1 MSQKKKVVAVVIT
14 AVAITGSASALAN
27 ASGAKVRSAS
37 KTTKTT
43 VTTVTRTFNV
53 NGMSGMN
60 GMAGAPGDGMGKMGR
75 GGEAAAVL
83 ADLVSKGTITAADSK
98 AVTDAW
104 SALEVA
110 KHATK
115 PTTPPA
121 PGTQRTPGTID
132 PELAQALKDLVAKGT
147 LTQAKADAITAA
159 VKADIAN
166 RPARPNGPMGGGFQ
180 NSNKEAVI
188 TATLGID
195 ATTLRNRLA
204 AGESLATIAGAK
216 KDALIAAIVAFE
228 TKEIDAKV
236 TAGKITAAQ
245 ATTLKANLTARV
257 TDMVNSVKGPG
268 MGKRGGMH
276 GDKDNK
282 GMGGMG
288 TLVTPNSGTSTTGNA
303 KFSTKGATVVKA

>member
-1 MSQKKKVVAVVIT
+1 MNKKR
-14 AVAITGSASALAN
+14 L
-27 ASGAKVRSAS
+27 
-37 KTTKTT
+37 
-43 VTTVTRTFNV
+43 VTTVSSVVVALAVAST
-53 NGMSGMN
+53 GIAS
-60 GMAGAPGDGMGKMGR
+60 AHDGMGKGA
-75 GGEAAAVL
+75 GL
-83 ADLVSKGTITAADSK
+83 STLLSDLVKKGTITQS
-98 AVTDAW
+98 
-104 SALEVA
+104 
-110 KHATK
+110 
-115 PTTPPA
+115 
-121 PGTQRTPGTID
+121 Q
-132 PELAQALKDLVAKGT
+132 
-147 LTQAKADAITAA
+147 ADAITKALSDKAA
-159 VKADIAN
+159 AIDADRDAD
-166 RPARPNGPMGGGFQ
+166 RAA
-180 NSNKEAVI
+180 KEAVI
-188 TATLGID
+188 TSTLGID
-195 ATTLRNRLA
+195 ATTLRTRLQ

-303 KFSTKGATVVKA
+303 KFATKGATVVKA

>member
-1 MSQKKKVVAVVIT
+1 MNKKR
-14 AVAITGSASALAN
+14 L
-27 ASGAKVRSAS
+27 
-37 KTTKTT
+37 
-43 VTTVTRTFNV
+43 VTTVSSVVVALAVIST
-53 NGMSGMN
+53 GIAS
-60 GMAGAPGDGMGKMGR
+60 AHDGMGKGA
-75 GGEAAAVL
+75 GL
-83 ADLVSKGTITAADSK
+83 STLLSDLVKKGTISQ
-98 AVTDAW
+98 
-104 SALEVA
+104 S
-110 KHATK
+110 
-115 PTTPPA
+115 
-121 PGTQRTPGTID
+121 Q
-132 PELAQALKDLVAKGT
+132 
-147 LTQAKADAITAA
+147 ADAITKALSDKAA
-159 VKADIAN
+159 SMQAN
-166 RPARPNGPMGGGFQ
+166 RDADRAAFEN
-180 NSNKEAVI
+180 VI
-188 TATLGID
+188 TSTLGID
-195 ATTLRNRLA
+195 ATTLRTRLQ

-303 KFSTKGATVVKA
+303 KFATKGATVVKA

>member
-1 MSQKKKVVAVVIT
+1 MNKKR
-14 AVAITGSASALAN
+14 L
-27 ASGAKVRSAS
+27 
-37 KTTKTT
+37 
-43 VTTVTRTFNV
+43 VTTVSSVVVALAVIST
-53 NGMSGMN
+53 GIAS
-60 GMAGAPGDGMGKMGR
+60 AHDGMGKGA
-75 GGEAAAVL
+75 GL
-83 ADLVSKGTITAADSK
+83 STLLSDLVKKGTITQS
-98 AVTDAW
+98 
-104 SALEVA
+104 
-110 KHATK
+110 
-115 PTTPPA
+115 
-121 PGTQRTPGTID
+121 Q
-132 PELAQALKDLVAKGT
+132 
-147 LTQAKADAITAA
+147 ADAITKALSDKAA
-159 VKADIAN
+159 AMGAERDADRA
-166 RPARPNGPMGGGFQ
+166 A
-180 NSNKEAVI
+180 KEAVI
-188 TATLGID
+188 TSTLGID
-195 ATTLRNRLA
+195 ATTLRTRLQ

>member
-1 MSQKKKVVAVVIT
+1 MNKKR
-14 AVAITGSASALAN
+14 L
-27 ASGAKVRSAS
+27 
-37 KTTKTT
+37 
-43 VTTVTRTFNV
+43 VTTVSSVVVALAVIST
-53 NGMSGMN
+53 GIAS
-60 GMAGAPGDGMGKMGR
+60 AHDGMGKGA
-75 GGEAAAVL
+75 GL
-83 ADLVSKGTITAADSK
+83 STLLSDLVKKGTITQS
-98 AVTDAW
+98 
-104 SALEVA
+104 
-110 KHATK
+110 
-115 PTTPPA
+115 
-121 PGTQRTPGTID
+121 Q
-132 PELAQALKDLVAKGT
+132 
-147 LTQAKADAITAA
+147 ADAITKALSDKAA
-159 VKADIAN
+159 AMDADRDAD
-166 RPARPNGPMGGGFQ
+166 RAA
-180 NSNKEAVI
+180 KEAVI
-188 TATLGID
+188 TSTLGID
-195 ATTLRNRLA
+195 ATTLRTRLQ

-303 KFSTKGATVVKA
+303 KFATKGATVVKA

>member
-1 MSQKKKVVAVVIT
+1 MNKKR
-14 AVAITGSASALAN
+14 L
-27 ASGAKVRSAS
+27 
-37 KTTKTT
+37 
-43 VTTVTRTFNV
+43 VTTVSSVVVALAVIST
-53 NGMSGMN
+53 GIAS
-60 GMAGAPGDGMGKMGR
+60 AHDGMGKGA
-75 GGEAAAVL
+75 GL
-83 ADLVSKGTITAADSK
+83 STLLSDLVKKGTITQS
-98 AVTDAW
+98 
-104 SALEVA
+104 
-110 KHATK
+110 
-115 PTTPPA
+115 
-121 PGTQRTPGTID
+121 Q
-132 PELAQALKDLVAKGT
+132 
-147 LTQAKADAITAA
+147 ADAITKALSDKAA
-159 VKADIAN
+159 AMDADRDAD
-166 RPARPNGPMGGGFQ
+166 RAA
-180 NSNKEAVI
+180 KEAVI
-188 TATLGID
+188 TSTLGID
-195 ATTLRNRLA
+195 ATTLRTRLQ

>member
-1 MSQKKKVVAVVIT
+1 MNKKR
-14 AVAITGSASALAN
+14 L
-27 ASGAKVRSAS
+27 
-37 KTTKTT
+37 
-43 VTTVTRTFNV
+43 VTTVSSVVVALAVIST
-53 NGMSGMN
+53 GIAS
-60 GMAGAPGDGMGKMGR
+60 AHDGMGKGA
-75 GGEAAAVL
+75 GL
-83 ADLVSKGTITAADSK
+83 STLLSDLVKKGTITQS
-98 AVTDAW
+98 
-104 SALEVA
+104 
-110 KHATK
+110 
-115 PTTPPA
+115 
-121 PGTQRTPGTID
+121 Q
-132 PELAQALKDLVAKGT
+132 
-147 LTQAKADAITAA
+147 ADAITKALSDKAA
-159 VKADIAN
+159 AMDADRDAD
-166 RPARPNGPMGGGFQ
+166 RAA
-180 NSNKEAVI
+180 KEAVI
-188 TATLGID
+188 TSTLGID
-195 ATTLRNRLA
+195 ATTLRTRLQ

-216 KDALIAAIVAFE
+216 KDALITAIVAFE

>member
-1 MSQKKKVVAVVIT
+1 MNKKR
-14 AVAITGSASALAN
+14 L
-27 ASGAKVRSAS
+27 
-37 KTTKTT
+37 
-43 VTTVTRTFNV
+43 VTTVSSVVVALAVAST
-53 NGMSGMN
+53 GIAS
-60 GMAGAPGDGMGKMGR
+60 AHDGMGKGA
-75 GGEAAAVL
+75 GL
-83 ADLVSKGTITAADSK
+83 STLLSDLVKKGTITQS
-98 AVTDAW
+98 
-104 SALEVA
+104 
-110 KHATK
+110 
-115 PTTPPA
+115 
-121 PGTQRTPGTID
+121 Q
-132 PELAQALKDLVAKGT
+132 
-147 LTQAKADAITAA
+147 ADAITKALSDKAA
-159 VKADIAN
+159 AMDADRDAD
-166 RPARPNGPMGGGFQ
+166 RAA
-180 NSNKEAVI
+180 KEAVI
-188 TATLGID
+188 TSTLGID
-195 ATTLRNRLA
+195 ATTLRTRLQ

-288 TLVTPNSGTSTTGNA
+288 TLVTPNSGSSTTGNA

>member
-1 MSQKKKVVAVVIT
+1 MNKKR
-14 AVAITGSASALAN
+14 L
-27 ASGAKVRSAS
+27 
-37 KTTKTT
+37 
-43 VTTVTRTFNV
+43 VTTVSSVVVALAVAST
-53 NGMSGMN
+53 GIAS
-60 GMAGAPGDGMGKMGR
+60 AHDGMGKGA
-75 GGEAAAVL
+75 GL
-83 ADLVSKGTITAADSK
+83 STLLSDLVKKGTITQS
-98 AVTDAW
+98 
-104 SALEVA
+104 
-110 KHATK
+110 
-115 PTTPPA
+115 
-121 PGTQRTPGTID
+121 Q
-132 PELAQALKDLVAKGT
+132 
-147 LTQAKADAITAA
+147 ADAITKALSDKAA
-159 VKADIAN
+159 AMGAERDADRA
-166 RPARPNGPMGGGFQ
+166 A
-180 NSNKEAVI
+180 KEAVI
-188 TATLGID
+188 TSTLGID
-195 ATTLRNRLA
+195 ATTLRTRLQ

-303 KFSTKGATVVKA
+303 KFATKGATVVKA